1 MLGSDSDSGSASCSL
16 CDPRMTK
23 GGKRNSVTSKR
34 HSGTGSVSLNL
45 DPQVDEPINFTSN
58 LDSNLQNAPVVS
70 WIFVHHPLLSRNPV
84 SHDMRLPDDFVAFP
98 ILSSSSLCRQ
108 GHAT

>member
-34 HSGTGSVSLNL
+34 HSGAGSVSLNL

-70 WIFVHHPLLSRNPV
+70 WIPSNPLMYSVISLSTIHFYPGIH
-84 SHDMRLPDDFVAFP
+84 SHM
-98 ILSSSSLCRQ
+98 
-108 GHAT
+108 T